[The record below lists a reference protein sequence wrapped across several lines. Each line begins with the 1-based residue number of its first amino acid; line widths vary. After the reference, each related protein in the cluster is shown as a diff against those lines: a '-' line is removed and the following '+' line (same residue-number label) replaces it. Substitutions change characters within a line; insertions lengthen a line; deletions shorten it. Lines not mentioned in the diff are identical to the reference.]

1 MLDACDSRLRRS
13 HHSPVKVISSR
24 LVTPLPDEIILIT
37 GLVVSFAMVN
47 NFGDGAA
54 VFPQLSFAHA

>member
-1 MLDACDSRLRRS
+1 MLVTRGFAVVSS
-13 HHSPVKVISSR
+13 FTVKVISSR